1 MALEVLDLVGIFVF
15 GITGALVGV
24 RKKLDVFGIQVLAL
38 VTGLGGGFIRDVLIG
53 GKAVPPAA
61 LADWRYLVVP
71 VSAGLITFFLHPG
84 IGRVERLVNVFDAAG
99 LALFCVTG
107 ARKALDYG
115 LSPLSAALLGTISG
129 IGGGVIRDL
138 LSGRVPVVLRQR
150 DLRHPRLP
158 RRRHRGRR
166 RRRRLPSDLG
176 RVRRRHRLLRHP
188 PDRHPARLERPA
200 TPHAVAPPARRQVI
214 LAGAPSPVDAAVFVG

>member
-1 MALEVLDLVGIFVF
+1 MQQVLDLVGIFVF

-38 VTGLGGGFIRDVLIG
+38 VTGLGGGFLRDVLIG
-53 GKAVPPAA
+53 ATPPAA
-61 LADWRYLVVP
+61 LADWRYLAVP
-71 VSAGLITFFLHPG
+71 VVAGLITFFLHPG

-129 IGGGVIRDL
+129 IGGGVIRDV
-138 LSGRVPVVLRQR
+138 LSGRVPVVLR
-150 DLRHPRLP
+150 
-158 RRRHRGRR
+158 
-166 RRRRLPSDLG
+166 S
-176 RVRRRHRLLRHP
+176 
-188 PDRHPARLERPA
+188 EIYA
-200 TPHAVAPPARRQVI
+200 TPAFLGAGIVVVAYAAGYKASWVA
-214 LAGAPSPVDAAVFVG
+214 LAGAVVCFLIRLIAIRRGWNAPLPRMQ

>member
-1 MALEVLDLVGIFVF
+1 VDGSVALDVLDLVGIFVF

-138 LSGRVPVVLRQR
+138 LSGRVPVVLRSEIYATPAFLGAGIVVVADAAGYR
-150 DLRHPRLP
+150 ATWVAFAGAIVCFVIRLIAIRRGWNAPLP
-158 RRRHRGRR
+158 RM
-166 RRRRLPSDLG
+166 
-176 RVRRRHRLLRHP
+176 
-188 PDRHPARLERPA
+188 
-200 TPHAVAPPARRQVI
+200 Q
-214 LAGAPSPVDAAVFVG
+214 

>member
-1 MALEVLDLVGIFVF
+1 VDASVVQQVLDLVGIFVF

-38 VTGLGGGFIRDVLIG
+38 VTGLGGGFLRDVLIG
-53 GKAVPPAA
+53 ATPPAA
-61 LADWRYLVVP
+61 LADWRYLAVP
-71 VSAGLITFFLHPG
+71 VVAGLITFFLHPG

-129 IGGGVIRDL
+129 IGGGVIRDV
-138 LSGRVPVVLRQR
+138 LSGRVPVVLRSEIYATPAFLGAGIVVVAYAAGYKASWVAVAGAVVCFLIR
-150 DLRHPRLP
+150 LIAIRRGWNAPLP
-158 RRRHRGRR
+158 RM
-166 RRRRLPSDLG
+166 
-176 RVRRRHRLLRHP
+176 
-188 PDRHPARLERPA
+188 
-200 TPHAVAPPARRQVI
+200 Q
-214 LAGAPSPVDAAVFVG
+214 

>member
-1 MALEVLDLVGIFVF
+1 MRQTLTSRVRYRAGVDGSVALQVLDLVGIFVF

-38 VTGLGGGFIRDVLIG
+38 VTGLGGGFLRDVLIG
-53 GKAVPPAA
+53 ATPPAA
-61 LADWRYLVVP
+61 LADWRYLAVP
-71 VSAGLITFFLHPG
+71 VVAGLMTFFLHPG

-107 ARKALDYG
+107 ARKALDFG

-138 LSGRVPVVLRQR
+138 LSGRVPVVLRSEIYATPAFLGAGIVVLADAAHYDAAWVTIAAAAVCFVIR
-150 DLRHPRLP
+150 LLAIRRGWNAPLP
-158 RRRHRGRR
+158 RV
-166 RRRRLPSDLG
+166 P
-176 RVRRRHRLLRHP
+176 
-188 PDRHPARLERPA
+188 
-200 TPHAVAPPARRQVI
+200 
-214 LAGAPSPVDAAVFVG
+214 

>member
-1 MALEVLDLVGIFVF
+1 MAALQVLDLVGIFVF

-53 GKAVPPAA
+53 ATPPAA
-61 LADWRYLVVP
+61 LEDWRYLVVP
-71 VSAGLITFFLHPG
+71 VAAGLLTFFLHPG
-84 IGRVERLVNVFDAAG
+84 IGRVERLVNIFDAAG

-115 LSPLSAALLGTISG
+115 LPPLSAALLGTIAG

-138 LSGRVPVVLRQR
+138 LSGRVPVVLRSEIYATPAFLGAGIVVAADAAGYSAQWIALAAAVVCFVIR
-150 DLRHPRLP
+150 ILAIRRGWNAPLP
-158 RRRHRGRR
+158 RM
-166 RRRRLPSDLG
+166 P
-176 RVRRRHRLLRHP
+176 
-188 PDRHPARLERPA
+188 
-200 TPHAVAPPARRQVI
+200 
-214 LAGAPSPVDAAVFVG
+214 